1 MQKTLSRTS
10 ALIPA
15 AFAVLGLVACG
26 GGTSALPTSASSS
39 SPSATLRGTV
49 NDATAAITPGG
60 VAMASHH
67 AGIKVTVVETGQTT
81 ETDNSGTFVISVPA
95 GAVTLRFQGPGI
107 DAQLKIDGLV
117 AGQTLTITVQVAG
130 SHADMDD
137 GSGAGGVHD
146 NCFTAGSKA
155 EIEGLV
161 DAKASDSVTVM
172 QQGKGDYQCL
182 VSSSTRIRKGNR
194 SLTLDDLKIGSR
206 VHVSGTGHGTS
217 AGVCEVDASE
227 IKLQ

>member
-1 MQKTLSRTS
+1 MPKTFSRTS
-10 ALIPA
+10 ALILA
-15 AFAVLGLVACG
+15 AFAAIGLAACG
-26 GGTSALPTSASSS
+26 GGSAALPTSASSS
-39 SPSATLRGTV
+39 NPSATLRGTV
-49 NDATAAITPGG
+49 NDTTAAITPGG
-60 VAMASHH
+60 VAMASRH

-81 ETDNSGTFVISVPA
+81 ETDGSGTFVISVPA
-95 GAVTLRFQGPGI
+95 GTVTLRFQGPGI

-130 SHADMDD
+130 SRADMGD
-137 GSGAGGVHD
+137 GPGGGGVHD
-146 NCFTAGSKA
+146 SCFTAGSKA

-161 DAKASDSVTVM
+161 DAKDSGSITVM

-206 VHVSGTGHGTS
+206 VHVSGTGRGAT